1 MDELIDKY
9 SDFCYCMSHLC
20 NRTSNY
26 YNRIKQIIEIPLI
39 FTSSTLAILNSS
51 LREGEALRVFNIAI
65 NTVTAVLINMMSRL
79 KIAETCASCKELAI
93 RFDKLQSEIEK
104 SRMFNDI
111 NQDKINSFIKEYEV
125 LIQQCPTAFPYHIKK
140 NLLDDFK
147 SANLNTP
154 FVFNGYAERR
164 STHNLRL

>member
-1 MDELIDKY
+1 MDELVDKY

-51 LREGEALRVFNIAI
+51 MREGEALRIFNIVI
-65 NTVTAVLINMMSRL
+65 NTITAILINVQSRL
-79 KIAETCASCKELAI
+79 KISEVSASCKELAI
-93 RFDKLQSEIEK
+93 RFDKLQAEIEK

-111 NQDKINSFIKEYEV
+111 SQDKINSFIK
-125 LIQQCPTAFPYHIKK
+125 
-140 NLLDDFK
+140 
-147 SANLNTP
+147 
-154 FVFNGYAERR
+154 
-164 STHNLRL
+164 